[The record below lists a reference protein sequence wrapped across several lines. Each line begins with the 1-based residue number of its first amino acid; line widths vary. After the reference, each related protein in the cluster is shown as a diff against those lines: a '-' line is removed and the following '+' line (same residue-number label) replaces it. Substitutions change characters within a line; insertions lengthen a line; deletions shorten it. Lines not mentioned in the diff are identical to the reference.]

1 MIAFRVTGT
10 AAPQGSKR
18 HVGGGRMIEM
28 SKALGPWRERVH
40 AKAVEAMAGTPPI
53 TLPVRL
59 SVRFTFMR
67 PRSHYRT
74 GKNQHLVKPSAPPVM
89 MSAPDLSK
97 LVRAIEDALTGVVY
111 RDDAQIVQ
119 LYAEKLYGDIPACDI
134 SVENMEDFAPA
145 RLVQASGGDLVQAAA
160 VQRVV
165 HAAR

>member
-40 AKAVEAMAGTPPI
+40 AKAVETMAGAAPT

-67 PRSHYRT
+67 PRSHYRS

-89 MSAPDLSK
+89 MGAPDLSK
-97 LVRAIEDALTGVVY
+97 LVRAIEDALTGVVF
-111 RDDAQIVQ
+111 RDDALVVQ
-119 LYAEKLYGDIPACDI
+119 LYAEKLYGEIPCCDI
-134 SVENMEDFAPA
+134 AVENMEEPAPERVVA
-145 RLVQASGGDLVQAAA
+145 AASGDLVQAAA
-160 VQRVV
+160 VQRMVR
-165 HAAR
+165 AAH